1 MSINIAIVGLGYVGL
16 PLAAKLSNFYNIYGF
31 DKNKKRILELKKK
44 VDKNKEIKK
53 IELKNLKKKNLFYK
67 ERDII
72 NLNCN
77 YFIVTVPTP
86 VNSFNKPDLRIIINA
101 THLLSKIIKAGDTII
116 YESTVYPGLTEEV
129 CVPILEKNS
138 KLKYAQNNKSKK
150 KGFSIGYSPE
160 RINPGDKLHQV
171 KDITKVISASN
182 SIALKEIRKIY
193 SKLNNGKIFEAK
205 NIRTAEAAKI
215 IENVQRDINIALIN
229 ELTIIFNKLNISIH
243 DVLDAASTKWNFHKY
258 YPGLVGGHCIGV
270 DPYYLTYKS
279 KKIGINPRVILSGRK
294 TNDFMS
300 KYFASNIKM
309 LLNRRIKKNKFN
321 ILIMGFA
328 FKENVSDIRNTKVFD
343 LYKQLKSKKYFVD
356 IYDPIVD
363 SKEVKNFY
371 NLNLVDKPNYKK
383 YDSIIFTLSHKKFLK
398 LNLNKIK
405 KLNNI
410 VIFQIKK
417 IFNNNIDFTF

>member
-1 MSINIAIVGLGYVGL
+1 M
-16 PLAAKLSNFYNIYGF
+16 
-31 DKNKKRILELKKK
+31 
-44 VDKNKEIKK
+44 
-53 IELKNLKKKNLFYK
+53 
-67 ERDII
+67 
-72 NLNCN
+72 
-77 YFIVTVPTP
+77 
-86 VNSFNKPDLRIIINA
+86 
-101 THLLSKIIKAGDTII
+101 
-116 YESTVYPGLTEEV
+116 
-129 CVPILEKNS
+129 
-138 KLKYAQNNKSKK
+138 
-150 KGFSIGYSPE
+150 
-160 RINPGDKLHQV
+160 
-171 KDITKVISASN
+171 
-182 SIALKEIRKIY
+182 
-193 SKLNNGKIFEAK
+193 
-205 NIRTAEAAKI
+205 
-215 IENVQRDINIALIN
+215 
-229 ELTIIFNKLNISIH
+229 
-243 DVLDAASTKWNFHKY
+243 DAASTKWNFHKY

-383 YDSIIFTLSHKKFLK
+383 YDSIIFTLSHKNF
-398 LNLNKIK
+398 
-405 KLNNI
+405 
-410 VIFQIKK
+410 
-417 IFNNNIDFTF
+417 